1 MQKLPA
7 NRRFWELMGG
17 IFLVMLAFALAV
29 GGGDFVFAALLGL
42 AGFYFL
48 VRQFDKSARAL
59 PTDVRGRRPAR
70 AEGSA
75 EDDELMR
82 QPGME
87 QVYRHAIKAVERAG
101 LSPAE
106 TQVLPVDIGLMVFS
120 GDQDPAIYRSQ
131 PIPDDVDYVQ
141 PFVQLR
147 LPRRAVGRLRFEI
160 LDSDRQ
166 VIFIHEDRHQLER
179 GRNLISPAARLPIH
193 DAQAMLGSWEL
204 RVSADGMLLAV
215 HRFDWAESTNKV
227 IRRQLSADGEIS
239 SEMRAML
246 SDNRLQG
253 MSLDEL
259 LDAQEPEQKQ
269 QRR

>member
-1 MQKLPA
+1 MQKLPT

-17 IFLVMLAFALAV
+17 IFLVMLAFAIAA
-29 GGGDFVFAALLGL
+29 GGGSFLFSSVIGL
-42 AGFYFL
+42 FGFYLL
-48 VRQFDKSARAL
+48 VRQFDKTARAL
-59 PTDVRGRRPAR
+59 PADRQRRD
-70 AEGSA
+70 SA
-75 EDDELMR
+75 PVGDLFEDELLR

-87 QVYRHAIKAVERAG
+87 QVYRHAVKAVERAG

-120 GDQDPAIYRSQ
+120 GDQEPTIFRAQ

-147 LPRRAVGRLRFEI
+147 LPRRAVGRVRFEI

-193 DAQAMLGSWEL
+193 DAQAMHGSWEL
-204 RVSADGMLLAV
+204 RISADGTLLAA
-215 HRFDWAESTNKV
+215 HRFDWVESTNKV

-259 LDAQEPEQKQ
+259 LEGQEREQRQ